1 MRFLSDIGIAAVRFP
16 SRCRRPH
23 SAFRPVVGRHVLLRL
38 AVLGL
43 QGGFRHRR
51 FPVPDLSGGIAVAGG
66 KYTVTPMSNLGNGV
80 SVIAV
85 INDVCNLFL
94 VFS

>member
-1 MRFLSDIGIAAVRFP
+1 MRCAFP
-16 SRCRRPH
+16 LV
-23 SAFRPVVGRHVLLRL
+23 VVGRIRRFSPLLAAMFFCVLQFW
-38 AVLGL
+38 GL

>member
-1 MRFLSDIGIAAVRFP
+1 MRFP

-23 SAFRPVVGRHVLLRL
+23 SAFQPVVGRYVLLRL

-51 FPVPDLSGGIAVAGG
+51 FPVPDLSGGLAVAGG
-66 KYTVTPMSNLGNGV
+66 NYPVPPKSNLGNGV

>member
-1 MRFLSDIGIAAVRFP
+1 MRFP
-16 SRCRRPH
+16 SLCRRPH
-23 SAFRPVVGRHVLLRL
+23 SAFQPVVGRYVLLRL

-51 FPVPDLSGGIAVAGG
+51 FPVPDLSGGIAVSGG
-66 KYTVTPMSNLGNGV
+66 KYTVTPMSNLGSGV

>member
-1 MRFLSDIGIAAVRFP
+1 MSDIIAIFERYRYHMRCAFP
-16 SRCRRPH
+16 LV
-23 SAFRPVVGRHVLLRL
+23 VVGRI
-38 AVLGL
+38 
-43 QGGFRHRR
+43 RR
-51 FPVPDLSGGIAVAGG
+51 FSPLLAAMFFCVLQFWGGIAVAGG

>member
-1 MRFLSDIGIAAVRFP
+1 MRCAFPLVVVGRIRRFSPLLAAMFFCVLQFWGCKEDSGIAA
-16 SRCRRPH
+16 S
-23 SAFRPVVGRHVLLRL
+23 
-38 AVLGL
+38 
-43 QGGFRHRR
+43 
-51 FPVPDLSGGIAVAGG
+51 PVPDLSGGIAVAGG